1 MALLFQLISQLCM
14 LVMLAVLADLLL
26 PSGDMR
32 RVVRL
37 VCGLLL
43 LHIMMT
49 QVFAWLQ
56 GPVEGLLSGAEQA
69 WLTQAEP
76 ALAAGQ
82 QAAGQAAMRRGED
95 IVRDVCAQAGVEVAG
110 VAFQLWEGQPV
121 GARVRV
127 TGGMPDGLIDTL
139 TAALGASPG
148 AIIVEELEVDA
159 P

>member
-1 MALLFQLISQLCM
+1 MALLFQLISQLCI

-43 LHIMMT
+43 LHIMMA
-49 QVFAWLQ
+49 QVFAWLRGPMQ
-56 GPVEGLLSGAEQA
+56 GVLSGVEQV
-69 WLTQAEP
+69 WLVQSES
-76 ALAAGQ
+76 ALDAGR

-95 IVRDVCAQAGVEVAG
+95 MVRAVCDQAGAQVAE
-110 VAFQLWEGQPV
+110 VAFQLRQAQPV
-121 GARVRV
+121 GVRVRIAGGAP
-127 TGGMPDGLIDTL
+127 TGLS
-139 TAALGASPG
+139 AALSDALGLTSDAVT
-148 AIIVEELEVDA
+148 VEEVEVDA